1 MEQHYILNHLICQG
15 GFGVVYNGY
24 KKDDNKEVVIKSVD
38 KRIKGRNNS
47 QILSHC
53 SLLNSKPGNK

>member
-1 MEQHYILNHLICQG
+1 MELYYILNRLICQG

-38 KRIKGRNNS
+38 KRIKGRNYSKRN
-47 QILSHC
+47 
-53 SLLNSKPGNK
+53 LLPFKT